1 MELTVEMMKKLLD
14 SAIINNEDVERA
26 QIETIKEALMNKYG
40 IKAPKLTQRKNR
52 KGYVCNIPG
61 KYVIPGGPKRPQV
74 SGSTQ
79 AECLKNFYNYIEKS
93 VVGTYDKNMTLQ
105 DVCEEWLRKKK
116 GEINETTLDRYDSIY
131 RNHLKDTE
139 FSNLTLRKI
148 KKFDCDDYIK
158 TLYHKK
164 LAYRTVKNIKT
175 LVSQVMHYAIMREYM
190 NTNYMSYVKINAN
203 LCAVNE
209 YKKEAWTDEE
219 LCIIRKKTL
228 EEWNEQKK

>member
-79 AECLKNFYNYIEKS
+79 ADCLKNFYDYIEKS
-93 VVGTYDKNMTLQ
+93 VVGTYDKNMTL
-105 DVCEEWLRKKK
+105 
-116 GEINETTLDRYDSIY
+116 
-131 RNHLKDTE
+131 
-139 FSNLTLRKI
+139 
-148 KKFDCDDYIK
+148 
-158 TLYHKK
+158 
-164 LAYRTVKNIKT
+164 
-175 LVSQVMHYAIMREYM
+175 
-190 NTNYMSYVKINAN
+190 
-203 LCAVNE
+203 
-209 YKKEAWTDEE
+209 
-219 LCIIRKKTL
+219 
-228 EEWNEQKK
+228 

>member
-116 GEINETTLDRYDSIY
+116 ICTKWQKQTKRLLTTV
-131 RNHLKDTE
+131 
-139 FSNLTLRKI
+139 SNLGRKYLGWKRI
-148 KKFDCDDYIK
+148 SI
-158 TLYHKK
+158 
-164 LAYRTVKNIKT
+164 
-175 LVSQVMHYAIMREYM
+175 RENQKHWY
-190 NTNYMSYVKINAN
+190 YGSY
-203 LCAVNE
+203 
-209 YKKEAWTDEE
+209 
-219 LCIIRKKTL
+219 
-228 EEWNEQKK
+228 